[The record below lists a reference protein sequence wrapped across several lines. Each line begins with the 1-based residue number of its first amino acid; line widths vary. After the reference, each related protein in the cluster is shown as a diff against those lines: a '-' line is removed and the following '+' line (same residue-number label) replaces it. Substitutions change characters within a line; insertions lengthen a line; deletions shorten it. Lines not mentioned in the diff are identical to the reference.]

1 MLSWGKLALTQ
12 RCAMDLTIRPAGLD
26 DALFMV
32 PLVNA
37 AGCGLP
43 FQIWT
48 ALTPPGEDPWAVGLR
63 RIQDDDTPVSW
74 RMAWIAEAAGVPAGV
89 VIVHQLSET
98 PEELEATIMS
108 PLYRPF
114 VELELQASDTAYIR
128 SISVVEGMQG
138 QGVGTRLLT
147 FAERFRGPEGTSVI
161 VADSDER
168 SRRFFQRNGYA
179 EAARRPMVKEGWPT
193 PGTEWILRRKP

>member
-1 MLSWGKLALTQ
+1 
-12 RCAMDLTIRPAGLD
+12 MDLTIRPAELN
-26 DALFMV
+26 DAAFMV

-48 ALTPPGEDPWAVGLR
+48 ALAQCDEDPWTVGLR
-63 RIQDDDTPVSW
+63 RILSDDTPVSW
-74 RMAWIAEAAGVPAGV
+74 RMAWIAEVDGLPVGI

-98 PEELEATIMS
+98 PEEMEATIMS

-128 SISVVEGMQG
+128 SISVLEGMQD
-138 QGVGTRLLT
+138 QGVGKRLLA

-168 SRRFFQRNGYA
+168 SRRFFERNGYT
-179 EAARRPMVKEGWPT
+179 EAVRRPMVTDGWPA
-193 PGTEWILRRKP
+193 PGTEWILMRKG

>member
-1 MLSWGKLALTQ
+1 
-12 RCAMDLTIRPAGLD
+12 MDLTIRPAVPA
-26 DALFMV
+26 DAPFMV

-37 AGCGLP
+37 AGWGLP
-43 FQIWT
+43 LQIWT
-48 ALTPPGEDPWAVGLR
+48 DLAGPGEDPWDVGLR
-63 RIQDDDTPVSW
+63 RIRSDDTPVSW
-74 RMAWIAEAAGVPAGV
+74 RMAWVAEASGVPAGV

-128 SISVVEGMQG
+128 SISVSEGWRG
-138 QGVGTRLLT
+138 QGVGTRLLA

-161 VADSDER
+161 VADSDGR
-168 SRRFFQRNGYA
+168 SRHFFGTQGYA
-179 EAARRPMVKEGWPT
+179 EAARRKMVKDGWHT
-193 PGTEWILRRKP
+193 PGTEWILMRKR